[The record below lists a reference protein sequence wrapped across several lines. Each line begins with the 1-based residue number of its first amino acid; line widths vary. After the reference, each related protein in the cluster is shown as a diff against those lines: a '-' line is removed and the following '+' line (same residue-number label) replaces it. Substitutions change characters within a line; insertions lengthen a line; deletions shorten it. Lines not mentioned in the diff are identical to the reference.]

1 MDFEA
6 ERKRLIKRLRSSHGE
21 ISERVF
27 TAMEHVPRHLFI
39 NENERRAAYAD
50 YPLSIGSDQTISAP
64 HMVAIMCHLL
74 DLKPGHRV
82 LEVGGGCG
90 YHAAVMAELVRPGG
104 HVYSTE
110 RIPAL
115 GAEARHNLLE
125 TGYREEVTVIIE
137 DGSGG
142 LPGEAPFDRISVAC
156 AAPEIPEVLVEQLNV
171 GGMMVIPVG
180 RYMQEL
186 YLVTRTNGVK
196 KEPKGGVV
204 FVPLLGKYGFS

>member
-1 MDFEA
+1 MDFEK
-6 ERKRLIKRLRSSHGE
+6 ERERLIQGLRSSHGE

-27 TAMEHVPRHLFI
+27 TAMEHVPRHLFMS
-39 NENERRAAYAD
+39 ENERPAAYAD
-50 YPLSIGSDQTISAP
+50 YPLPIGSGQTISAP

-74 DLKPGHRV
+74 DLHPGHRV

-90 YHAAVMAELVRPGG
+90 YHAAVMAELIRPGG
-104 HVYSTE
+104 HVYTTE

-115 GAEARHNLLE
+115 GKIGRRNLLE
-125 TGYREEVTVIIE
+125 AGYGEDVTVIIE
-137 DGSGG
+137 DGSVG
-142 LPGEAPFDRISVAC
+142 LPEEAPFDRISVAC
-156 AAPEIPEVLVEQLNV
+156 AAPEIPEVLVQQLNV

-196 KEPKGGVV
+196 KEPKGGVI
-204 FVPLLGKYGFS
+204 FVPLLGKYGF